1 MFKTI
6 SWEEFIVA
14 ISVVAA
20 CYYAF
25 VVAVFYRK
33 DIGARLKGQGVST
46 TPAKTIQSLPRPKDL
61 MGAITTS
68 IPIKRKPLAESSANA
83 EEVEVA
89 EMSVVADHPASA
101 PADELLQELG
111 NLFEIMREGKPSQEA
126 YLKNIKTLFSQYVHV
141 IGPEEYTR
149 VSVTIIDELKT
160 KHDIFLSTELV
171 EELWPKE
178 TVKHSNHSK

>member
-1 MFKTI
+1 M
-6 SWEEFIVA
+6 VA
-14 ISVVAA
+14 VSVAAA

-25 VVAVFYRK
+25 IIFVFYRK
-33 DIGARLKGQGVST
+33 DIFARLKGNTVATATAKPVQNQ
-46 TPAKTIQSLPRPKDL
+46 PAYRNL
-61 MGAITTS
+61 MGAIAPGTS
-68 IPIKRKPLAESSANA
+68 VRRKPLAESSVNT

-89 EMSVVADHPASA
+89 EMSVVSDHPASA

-126 YLKNIKTLFSQYVHV
+126 YVKNIKTLFSQYVHL

-149 VSVTIIDELKT
+149 ISVTIIDELKT